1 MNVFVRDKAVLEVP
15 GKARVAGGVNAF
27 RNRPPQQSLSVG
39 GLDDVK
45 RGPTTMAGGEPFYV
59 CCCCYGIVGHSERL
73 PFGWRAS
80 VVVVPL
86 CVRQR
91 GWVKTEKLAGLQPA
105 SFLRT
110 T

>member
-1 MNVFVRDKAVLEVP
+1 MPRPAAAAVRELLDIQNDCLL
-15 GKARVAGGVNAF
+15 AGG
-27 RNRPPQQSLSVG
+27 
-39 GLDDVK
+39 
-45 RGPTTMAGGEPFYV
+45 PF
-59 CCCCYGIVGHSERL
+59 
-73 PFGWRAS
+73 
-80 VVVVPL
+80 VVVMPL